1 MKTTTIQVSFDTKA
15 LINEI
20 KEKYTLGTHDNTV
33 KTMALFI
40 SRNDLNLNQEYFGS
54 HEKAIKNL
62 EIRMEAN
69 LKNHTEKLLDYNKS
83 FRNWMGEIE
92 KTYLKPLNIKLGV
105 LDKIADYDINKISE
119 YNLKKDNFDNPLNSH
134 LNTTKEVE
142 EIKQDLSSTENL
154 FTAQNQQNSEVKL
167 PENSTEISELKNQ
180 NSTYKDALQ
189 KIIFNSEI
197 EEIETMIGKQK
208 KIMVNLS
215 LSEWNYINSLI

>member
-69 LKNHTEKLLDYNKS
+69 LKSHTEKLLDYNKS

-105 LDKIADYDINKISE
+105 LDRIADYDINKISE
-119 YNLKKDNFDNPLNSH
+119 YNLKKDDFDNPLNSH
-134 LNTTKEVE
+134 LNKTKDVE
-142 EIKQDLSSTENL
+142 EIKPNFSSVENVSG
-154 FTAQNQQNSEVKL
+154 TSNQQNLEVKL
-167 PENSTEISELKNQ
+167 PENLDEINELKNQ